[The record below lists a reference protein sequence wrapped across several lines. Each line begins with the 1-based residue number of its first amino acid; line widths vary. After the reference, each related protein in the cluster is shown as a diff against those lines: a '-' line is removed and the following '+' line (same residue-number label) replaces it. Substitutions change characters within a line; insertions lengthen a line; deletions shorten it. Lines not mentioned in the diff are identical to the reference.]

1 MKVERALLK
10 HFMNDK
16 DLFLNYHK
24 QLESDDFDNQFFKRI
39 YSVLED
45 FYAKMTLYN

>member
-1 MKVERALLK
+1 
-10 HFMNDK
+10 MNDK

-45 FYAKMTLYN
+45 FTKMTIQLAI